1 MKTRILIADDHAV
14 VRMGLAALFS
24 TKKDFEVVGQSRNGE
39 VAVRDAERL
48 SPDVVVMDL
57 MMPKIDGIEA
67 TRLIREKCPSAKVL
81 VLTSYATSD
90 GIAKGASGAI
100 MKSAENTELVAAIRK
115 IAAGQ
120 TCISGEIQ
128 GMMDSDP
135 PVTNLTGRQ
144 SEVLQSLTLGLTNK
158 DIAVQLGISIRSVE
172 EHVNNILEKIGAA
185 NRAEAVGIALRK
197 RLVKIWPHAERWRRS
212 AAAAAVSRSSPTRA
226 RGPSKR

>member
-1 MKTRILIADDHAV
+1 MKDKIRVLIADDHTI
-14 VRMGLAALFS
+14 VRTGLTALLG
-24 TKKDFEVVGQSRNGE
+24 TVPGMEVVGEARNGE
-39 VAVRDAERL
+39 EAVRQTAKL
-48 SPDVVVMDL
+48 KPDVVVMDL

-67 TRLIREKCPSAKVL
+67 TRLIREKCPSTKVL

-90 GIAKGASGAI
+90 GIAKALAAGASGAI

-115 IAAGQ
+115 IAAGE
-120 TCISGEIQ
+120 TCVSAEIQ

-135 PVTNLTGRQ
+135 PVTSLTGRQ

-197 RLVKIWPHAERWRRS
+197 RLVKI
-212 AAAAAVSRSSPTRA
+212 
-226 RGPSKR
+226 

>member
-1 MKTRILIADDHAV
+1 MNQKIKILIADDHAV

-24 TKKDFEVVGQSRNGE
+24 TKNDLEVIGQAKNGE
-39 VAVRDAERL
+39 LAVRDAERL

-57 MMPKIDGIEA
+57 MMPKVDGIDA

-81 VLTSYATSD
+81 ILTSFATSD
-90 GIAKGASGAI
+90 GIAKALEAGASGAV

-120 TCISGEIQ
+120 TFISGDIQ
-128 GMMDSDP
+128 SLMDNDP
-135 PVTNLTGRQ
+135 PVTSLTGRQ

-158 DIAVQLGISIRSVE
+158 DIALQLGISIRSVE
-172 EHVNNILEKIGAA
+172 DHVNNILEKIGAT

-197 RLVKIWPHAERWRRS
+197 HLVRI
-212 AAAAAVSRSSPTRA
+212 
-226 RGPSKR
+226 